1 MSNNDHERKILKLFA
16 SFLFEK
22 LLEDTDALD
31 KVTKSKNEEGK
42 K

>member
-1 MSNNDHERKILKLFA
+1 MANNEHEHQILKLFA

-22 LLEDTDALD
+22 LLEDTDALN

>member
-1 MSNNDHERKILKLFA
+1 MSNNDHEYQILKLFA

-31 KVTKSKNEEGK
+31 KFTKSKNEEGK